1 MLAGKSGLVSHLN
14 TNSMIDAVKLAETDE
29 YAYNVIEA
37 MIYQIA
43 KQVGSMAAVLK
54 GKVDQILITGGLAYN
69 KVFVQKIIEYID
81 WISGVSVYPGEDEL
95 HALASGTYRYLTK
108 QESLKEY

>member
-1 MLAGKSGLVSHLN
+1 MVLDLVESMNDIKAIRRMLAGKSGLVSHLN

-81 WISGVSVYPGEDEL
+81 WISGVSVYPGED
-95 HALASGTYRYLTK
+95 
-108 QESLKEY
+108 